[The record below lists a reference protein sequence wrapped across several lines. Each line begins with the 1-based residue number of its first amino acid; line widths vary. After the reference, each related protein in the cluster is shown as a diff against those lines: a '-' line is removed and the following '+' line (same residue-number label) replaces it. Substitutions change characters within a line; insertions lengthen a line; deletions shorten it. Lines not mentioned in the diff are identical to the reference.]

1 MDILTF
7 KIVYILYEIAE
18 KYKKVTL
25 ILRFIYLS
33 KNLNLLKKRQQL
45 PQEQF
50 IDEDYF
56 IYCLE
61 AVPNIET
68 VKVTEANKNL
78 EQLTM
83 QYRMA
88 SIYKTCDTI
97 EGLEASLNALVSD
110 DHNFKDYEIIYL
122 VIAGEANSICLNDY
136 YYSLQEIAEI
146 FEGRLKG
153 KILHFS
159 NAKVL
164 DLDEEEAQY
173 FLDIT
178 GAKGVSGYG
187 NEFNGISSS
196 NLDKAFFNL
205 FKEDENMLEVVEELH
220 QKYYNVCKLLDF
232 RLYY

>member
-1 MDILTF
+1 M
-7 KIVYILYEIAE
+7 
-18 KYKKVTL
+18 
-25 ILRFIYLS
+25 
-33 KNLNLLKKRQQL
+33 LKKRPQL
-45 PQEQF
+45 PQEQY
-50 IDEDYF
+50 IDTDHF

-61 AVPNIET
+61 AVNDIET
-68 VKVTEANKNL
+68 DHITETQKEL
-78 EQLTM
+78 EELAM
-83 QYRMA
+83 QYGVA

-97 EGLEASLNALVSD
+97 EGLESSLNALVLD

-122 VIAGEANSICLNDY
+122 VIKGKANNICLNNY

-146 FEGRLKG
+146 FEGRLEG

-178 GAKGVSGYG
+178 GAKAVSGYG
-187 NEFNGISSS
+187 NEFNGISSAI
-196 NLDKAFFNL
+196 LDIAFFNL
-205 FKEDENMLEVVEELH
+205 FKEDEHMLDVVEELH
-220 QKYYNVCKLLDF
+220 QKYYKACKLLDF

>member
-1 MDILTF
+1 M
-7 KIVYILYEIAE
+7 
-18 KYKKVTL
+18 
-25 ILRFIYLS
+25 
-33 KNLNLLKKRQQL
+33 LKKRQQL

-50 IDEDYF
+50 IDTDYF

-61 AVPNIET
+61 AVHDIET
-68 VKVTEANKNL
+68 DTVTEAQKKL

-83 QYRMA
+83 QHGVA

-97 EGLEASLNALVSD
+97 EGLEASLNALVLD
-110 DHNFKDYEIIYL
+110 DHNFIDYEIIHL
-122 VIAGEANSICLNDY
+122 VIKGEANSICLNDY

-146 FEGRLKG
+146 FEGKLKG

-187 NEFNGISSS
+187 NKFNGITSS

-205 FKEDENMLEVVEELH
+205 FKEDENMLDVVEELH
-220 QKYYNVCKLLDF
+220 QRHYKVCKLLDF

>member
-1 MDILTF
+1 MAT
-7 KIVYILYEIAE
+7 LYGIC
-18 KYKKVTL
+18 
-25 ILRFIYLS
+25 
-33 KNLNLLKKRQQL
+33 KNLRILLKKRQQY
-45 PQEQF
+45 PQEKI
-50 IDEDYF
+50 IDTDYF

-61 AVPNIET
+61 AVHNVESE
-68 VKVTEANKNL
+68 KVTEAQKNL
-78 EQLTM
+78 EQLTL
-83 QYRMA
+83 QYGIA

-97 EGLEASLNALVSD
+97 EGLETSLNELLSD

-122 VIAGEANSICLNDY
+122 VIAGEGNSICLNNY

-164 DLDEEEAQY
+164 DLDKEEVQY

-178 GAKGVSGYG
+178 SAKAISGYG
-187 NEFNGISSS
+187 NEFKGITSS

-205 FKEDENMLEVVEELH
+205 FNEDENLTDILKV
-220 QKYYNVCKLLDF
+220 
-232 RLYY
+232 

>member
-1 MDILTF
+1 
-7 KIVYILYEIAE
+7 
-18 KYKKVTL
+18 
-25 ILRFIYLS
+25 
-33 KNLNLLKKRQQL
+33 LLAKRPQL
-45 PQEQF
+45 PQENF
-50 IDEDYF
+50 IDSEKF

-61 AVPNIET
+61 AVQDIET
-68 VKVTEANKNL
+68 DKVTEAQESL
-78 EQLTM
+78 EQLAM
-83 QYRMA
+83 EYGVA

-97 EGLEASLNALVSD
+97 EGLEASLNALVLN

-122 VIAGEANSICLNDY
+122 VITGEANSICLNDY

-159 NAKVL
+159 NAKIL

-205 FKEDENMLEVVEELH
+205 FKEDDNMLDVVEELH
-220 QKYYNVCKLLDF
+220 QRHYNACKLLDF

>member
-1 MDILTF
+1 
-7 KIVYILYEIAE
+7 VYILYEIAE

-61 AVPNIET
+61 AVPDIET

-83 QYRMA
+83 QYGIA

-97 EGLEASLNALVSD
+97 EGLEASLNALVLD

-122 VIAGEANSICLNDY
+122 VISGEANSICLNDY

-187 NEFNGISSS
+187 NEFNGLTSS

-220 QKYYNVCKLLDF
+220 QKQYAACKLLDF

>member
-1 MDILTF
+1 M
-7 KIVYILYEIAE
+7 
-18 KYKKVTL
+18 
-25 ILRFIYLS
+25 
-33 KNLNLLKKRQQL
+33 LKKKQQL

-50 IDEDYF
+50 IDTDYF

-61 AVPNIET
+61 AVHDIET
-68 VKVTEANKNL
+68 DTVTEAQKKL

-83 QYRMA
+83 QHGVA

-97 EGLEASLNALVSD
+97 EGLEASLNALVLD
-110 DHNFKDYEIIYL
+110 DHNFIDYEIIHL
-122 VIAGEANSICLNDY
+122 VIKGEANSICLNDY

-146 FEGRLKG
+146 FEGKLKG

-187 NEFNGISSS
+187 NKFNGITSS

-205 FKEDENMLEVVEELH
+205 FKEDENMLDVVEELH
-220 QKYYNVCKLLDF
+220 QRHYKVCKLLDF

>member
-1 MDILTF
+1 M
-7 KIVYILYEIAE
+7 
-18 KYKKVTL
+18 
-25 ILRFIYLS
+25 
-33 KNLNLLKKRQQL
+33 LKKIQQV
-45 PQEQF
+45 PKEQP
-50 IDEDYF
+50 IDTDYF

-61 AVPNIET
+61 AVHDIET
-68 VKVTEANKNL
+68 EKVTEAQKNL
-78 EQLTM
+78 EELTLHNGV
-83 QYRMA
+83 A

-97 EGLEASLNALVSD
+97 EGLETSLNALVLE

-122 VIAGEANSICLNDY
+122 VITGEANSICLNDY

-178 GAKGVSGYG
+178 GAKGISGYG
-187 NEFNGISSS
+187 NEFNGITSSH
-196 NLDKAFFNL
+196 LDMAFFNL
-205 FKEDENMLEVVEELH
+205 FNEDENMLEVVEALH
-220 QKYYNVCKLLDF
+220 QKHYKFCKLLDF

>member
-1 MDILTF
+1 ML
-7 KIVYILYEIAE
+7 E
-18 KYKKVTL
+18 
-25 ILRFIYLS
+25 
-33 KNLNLLKKRQQL
+33 KRQHL

-50 IDEDYF
+50 IDADYF

-61 AVPNIET
+61 GVPDIET
-68 VKVTEANKNL
+68 DKLTEAQENL
-78 EQLTM
+78 EQLAM
-83 QYRMA
+83 QYGVA

-97 EGLEASLNALVSD
+97 ESLEDSLNALVME
-110 DHNFKDYEIIYL
+110 DHHFKDYEIIYL
-122 VIAGEANSICLNDY
+122 VIPGEANSICLNDY

-178 GAKGVSGYG
+178 GAQGVSGYG
-187 NEFNGISSS
+187 NEFNGISSA

-205 FKEDENMLEVVEELH
+205 FKEDDNMLDVVEELH
-220 QKYYNVCKLLDF
+220 QRHYHVCKLLDF

>member
-1 MDILTF
+1 L
-7 KIVYILYEIAE
+7 LE
-18 KYKKVTL
+18 K
-25 ILRFIYLS
+25 R
-33 KNLNLLKKRQQL
+33 RQL

-50 IDEDYF
+50 IDADYF

-61 AVPNIET
+61 GVPDIET
-68 VKVTEANKNL
+68 DKVTEAQANL
-78 EQLTM
+78 EQLAMT
-83 QYRMA
+83 YGIT
-88 SIYKTCDTI
+88 SIYNTCDTI
-97 EGLEASLNALVSD
+97 EGLEDSLNALVLD
-110 DHNFKDYEIIYL
+110 DHRFKDYEIIYL
-122 VIAGEANSICLNDY
+122 VMFGEANSICLNGY
-136 YYSLQEIAEI
+136 YYSLQEIAEL

-187 NEFNGISSS
+187 KEFNGISSA

-205 FKEDENMLEVVEELH
+205 FKEDDNMLDVVEELH
-220 QKYYNVCKLLDF
+220 QRHYNNCKLLDF

>member
-1 MDILTF
+1 M
-7 KIVYILYEIAE
+7 
-18 KYKKVTL
+18 
-25 ILRFIYLS
+25 
-33 KNLNLLKKRQQL
+33 

-50 IDEDYF
+50 MDTDYF
-56 IYCLE
+56 VYCLE
-61 AVPNIET
+61 GVPDIET
-68 VKVTEANKNL
+68 DKVTETQENL
-78 EQLTM
+78 GQLAM
-83 QYRMA
+83 KYGVA

-97 EGLEASLNALVSD
+97 EGLEDSLNALVLD
-110 DHNFKDYEIIYL
+110 DHHFKDYEIIYL
-122 VIAGEANSICLNDY
+122 VMSGEANSICLNGY

-187 NEFNGISSS
+187 KEFNGISSA

-205 FKEDENMLEVVEELH
+205 FKEDDNMLDVVEELH
-220 QKYYNVCKLLDF
+220 QRHYNACKLLDF

>member
-1 MDILTF
+1 ML
-7 KIVYILYEIAE
+7 E
-18 KYKKVTL
+18 
-25 ILRFIYLS
+25 
-33 KNLNLLKKRQQL
+33 KRQQL
-45 PQEQF
+45 PQEQL
-50 IDEDYF
+50 IDADYF

-61 AVPNIET
+61 AVHDIQTN
-68 VKVTEANKNL
+68 KVTEAQKNL
-78 EQLTM
+78 EQLAM
-83 QYRMA
+83 QYGVA

-97 EGLEASLNALVSD
+97 EGLEASLNALVLD
-110 DHNFKDYEIIYL
+110 DHHFNDYEIIYL
-122 VIAGEANSICLNDY
+122 VIKGEANSICLNDY
-136 YYSLQEIAEI
+136 YYSFQEIAEI

-205 FKEDENMLEVVEELH
+205 FKEDDTMLDVVEELH
-220 QKYYNVCKLLDF
+220 QRHYNVCKLLDF